1 MDAILNIDNNETK
14 KVGISNEGGGIT
26 GSIDFLSDN
35 NSEKSNNS
43 VHNSPLAKPSSPSLG
58 VTDSMGI
65 NMLGSAPAPETN
77 MFGSASGD
85 PKPGGDPKPEGNT
98 TEQGPSEDNF
108 MMNKPDEEF
117 KPLHR
122 MSATEI
128 KNEKIDYI
136 YKFKKLGDQGI
147 RTTMNYNMNSPLDE
161 MRNEYLKL
169 KRQREIDNAVK
180 FQRKMLMAA
189 VTGLEFLNNKF
200 DPFSVKLDGWSE
212 SVNENVFDYD
222 EIFEE
227 LFAKYGGGD
236 SDVAPEIRLIFA
248 LGGSAFMYHLQNTMF
263 KSSLPGMDDILK
275 QNPDLMKQ
283 FASAAVGSM
292 NEQGGPP
299 PGMAGMMNGLSG
311 GGGGGGGGMGGLAG
325 MMGQMMGGGGGG
337 GGGGQ
342 GQGPPRGP
350 PQRPPSPQRP
360 DMDGPD
366 GLDDIIKTMNL
377 EPGKLPD
384 LDNISLISGD
394 TDRRGGITLNL

>member
-1 MDAILNIDNNETK
+1 MDQILNIDNNDTK
-14 KVGISNEGGGIT
+14 KVGISTETT
-26 GSIDFLSDN
+26 GATGTLDFLSDN
-35 NSEKSNNS
+35 NSDKS
-43 VHNSPLAKPSSPSLG
+43 VKTPQASPLSSPMATKPEPKLD
-58 VTDSMGI
+58 VADSMGI
-65 NMLGSAPAPETN
+65 EFLGSNATETT
-77 MFGSASGD
+77 SD
-85 PKPGGDPKPEGNT
+85 PKPSVPIQEPINDVVV
-98 TEQGPSEDNF
+98 S
-108 MMNKPDEEF
+108 KPDDEF

-122 MSATEI
+122 MTPTEI

-136 YKFKKLGDQGI
+136 YKFKKLGEQGV

-169 KRQREIDNAVK
+169 KKQREIDNSVK
-180 FQRKMLMAA
+180 FQRKVLMAA

-212 SVNENVFDYD
+212 SVNENIFDYD

-227 LFAKYGGGD
+227 LYSKYGGGGR
-236 SDVAPEIRLIFA
+236 DVPPELRLIFA
-248 LGGSAFMYHLQNTMF
+248 LGGSAFMFHLQNTMF

-292 NEQGGPP
+292 GQSGGAPPGMMGMMRGMGMAPPGAAPGMGPGMGQGRPP
-299 PGMAGMMNGLSG
+299 PG
-311 GGGGGGGGMGGLAG
+311 
-325 MMGQMMGGGGGG
+325 
-337 GGGGQ
+337 
-342 GQGPPRGP
+342 RGP

-366 GLDDIIKTMNL
+366 GLDDIIKKMNL
-377 EPGKLPD
+377 EPDKLPD

-394 TDRRGGITLNL
+394 TDRKSGITLNL

>member
-1 MDAILNIDNNETK
+1 M
-14 KVGISNEGGGIT
+14 
-26 GSIDFLSDN
+26 
-35 NSEKSNNS
+35 
-43 VHNSPLAKPSSPSLG
+43 AKPSEPNLG

-65 NMLGSAPAPETN
+65 NMFGSKSSAETN
-77 MFGSASGD
+77 MFSSQEPSQGQ
-85 PKPGGDPKPEGNT
+85 PKEESQPP
-98 TEQGPSEDNF
+98 DNF
-108 MMNKPDEEF
+108 MMNAPTDDEF

-136 YKFKKLGDQGI
+136 YKFKKLGEQGI

-169 KRQREIDNAVK
+169 KKQREIDNSVK
-180 FQRKMLMAA
+180 FQRKILMAG

-212 SVNENVFDYD
+212 SVNESIFDYD

-227 LFAKYGGGD
+227 LYAKYGGGD

-292 NEQGGPP
+292 NAPGGGGAP
-299 PGMAGMMNGLSG
+299 PGMAGMMR
-311 GGGGGGGGMGGLAG
+311 GMG
-325 MMGQMMGGGGGG
+325 MMPPSMNQ
-337 GGGGQ
+337 GGQ
-342 GQGPPRGP
+342 RPPPKRA
-350 PQRPPSPQRP
+350 PSPQRP

-366 GLDDIIKTMNL
+366 GLDDMIKKMNL
-377 EPGKLPD
+377 EPDKLPD

-394 TDRRGGITLNL
+394 TDRKSGITLNL

>member
-1 MDAILNIDNNETK
+1 MDTILGIDNNETK
-14 KVGISNEGGGIT
+14 KVDISNAVGGIT

-35 NSEKSNNS
+35 NSDKSNN
-43 VHNSPLAKPSSPSLG
+43 NSPLNSPIAKPSSPSLG

-65 NMLGSAPAPETN
+65 NMLGTKPPEETN
-77 MFGSASGD
+77 LFGSGD
-85 PKPGGDPKPEGNT
+85 SNQPKPPTEEAKPT
-98 TEQGPSEDNF
+98 EDNF

-136 YKFKKLGDQGI
+136 YKFKKLGEQGI

-169 KRQREIDNAVK
+169 KRQREIDNSVK
-180 FQRKMLMAA
+180 FQRKILMAA
-189 VTGLEFLNNKF
+189 VTGIEFLNNKF

-212 SVNENVFDYD
+212 SVNESIFDYD

-227 LFAKYGGGD
+227 LYTKYGGGD

-299 PGMAGMMNGLSG
+299 PGMAGMMNAMG
-311 GGGGGGGGMGGLAG
+311 GDAGGGGGMGGLAG
-325 MMGQMMGGGGGG
+325 MMGQMMGGGGTGG
-337 GGGGQ
+337 GGG
-342 GQGPPRGP
+342 PPR
-350 PQRPPSPQRP
+350 RPPSPQRP

-366 GLDDIIKTMNL
+366 GLDDIIKTMNVDT
-377 EPGKLPD
+377 EKLPD

-394 TDRRGGITLNL
+394 TDRKGGITLNL

>member
-1 MDAILNIDNNETK
+1 MDQILNIDNNDTK
-14 KVGISNEGGGIT
+14 KVGISTESGGIT

-35 NSEKSNNS
+35 NSDK
-43 VHNSPLAKPSSPSLG
+43 VTNSPLNSPMAASITPNLG
-58 VTDSMGI
+58 VTDTMGI
-65 NMLGSAPAPETN
+65 DLLASKPPEETN
-77 MFGSASGD
+77 LLS
-85 PKPGGDPKPEGNT
+85 PPKPEKADNPP
-98 TEQGPSEDNF
+98 QDNF
-108 MMNKPDEEF
+108 MMNSSNDEF
-117 KPLHR
+117 KPIHR

-136 YKFKKLGDQGI
+136 YKFKKLGEQGI

-169 KRQREIDNAVK
+169 KKQREIDNSVK

-200 DPFSVKLDGWSE
+200 DPFTVKLDGWSE
-212 SVNENVFDYD
+212 SVNESIFDYD

-227 LFAKYGGGD
+227 LYAKYGGGD
-236 SDVAPEIRLIFA
+236 SEIAPEIRLIFA
-248 LGGSAFMYHLQNTMF
+248 LGGSAFMFHLQNTMF

-292 NEQGGPP
+292 NQQGGPP
-299 PGMAGMMNGLSG
+299 PGMAGMMNGLG
-311 GGGGGGGGMGGLAG
+311 GQGGGQGGGGGGGGMGGLAG
-325 MMGQMMGGGGGG
+325 MMGQMMGS
-337 GGGGQ
+337 GGQ
-342 GQGPPRGP
+342 VPGQGPGVPR
-350 PQRPPSPQRP
+350 RPPSPQRP

-377 EPGKLPD
+377 DTDKLPD

-394 TDRRGGITLNL
+394 TDRKGGITLNL

>member
-1 MDAILNIDNNETK
+1 MDQILNIDNNDTK
-14 KVGISNEGGGIT
+14 KVGISTETT
-26 GSIDFLSDN
+26 GATGTLDFLSDN
-35 NSEKSNNS
+35 NSDKSVKTPQAS
-43 VHNSPLAKPSSPSLG
+43 PLNSPMATKPEPKLD
-58 VTDSMGI
+58 VADTMGI
-65 NMLGSAPAPETN
+65 EFLGANATETT
-77 MFGSASGD
+77 SD
-85 PKPGGDPKPEGNT
+85 PKPAVPIQEP
-98 TEQGPSEDNF
+98 
-108 MMNKPDEEF
+108 MNDVVVSKPDEEF

-122 MSATEI
+122 MTPTEI

-136 YKFKKLGDQGI
+136 YKFKKLGEQGV

-169 KRQREIDNAVK
+169 KKQREIDNSVK
-180 FQRKMLMAA
+180 FQRKILMAA

-212 SVNENVFDYD
+212 SVNENIFDYD

-227 LFAKYGGGD
+227 LYSKYGGGGR
-236 SDVAPEIRLIFA
+236 DVPPELRLIFA
-248 LGGSAFMYHLQNTMF
+248 LGGSAFMFHLQNTMF

-292 NEQGGPP
+292 GQSGGAPPGMMGMMRGMGMAPPSSAPGMGPGMGQGRPP
-299 PGMAGMMNGLSG
+299 PG
-311 GGGGGGGGMGGLAG
+311 
-325 MMGQMMGGGGGG
+325 
-337 GGGGQ
+337 
-342 GQGPPRGP
+342 RGP

-366 GLDDIIKTMNL
+366 GLDDIIKKMNL
-377 EPGKLPD
+377 EPDKLPD

-394 TDRRGGITLNL
+394 TDRKSGITLNL

>member
-1 MDAILNIDNNETK
+1 MDHILNIDNNDTK
-14 KVGISNEGGGIT
+14 KVDITTNAGGAT
-26 GSIDFLSDN
+26 GSLDFLSDN
-35 NSEKSNNS
+35 NSVKSLN
-43 VHNSPLAKPSSPSLG
+43 NSPLNSPMAKPSSPSLG

-65 NMLGSAPAPETN
+65 DMLGPKPVEETN
-77 MFGSASGD
+77 MFSPNE
-85 PKPGGDPKPEGNT
+85 PKPAEQAKPVI
-98 TEQGPSEDNF
+98 DNF
-108 MMNKPDEEF
+108 MMNNADEEF

-122 MSATEI
+122 MSATDI

-136 YKFKKLGDQGI
+136 YKFKKLGEQGI

-169 KRQREIDNAVK
+169 KKQREIDNSIK
-180 FQRKMLMAA
+180 FQRKILMAG

-212 SVNENVFDYD
+212 SVNEGIFDYD

-227 LFAKYGGGD
+227 LYAKYGGGD
-236 SDVAPEIRLIFA
+236 SEVAPEIRLMFA
-248 LGGSAFMYHLQNTMF
+248 LGGSAFMFHLQNTMF

-275 QNPDLMKQ
+275 QNPELMKQ

-299 PGMAGMMNGLSG
+299 PGMAGMMNGVANSG

-325 MMGQMMGGGGGG
+325 MMGQMMGGG
-337 GGGGQ
+337 
-342 GQGPPRGP
+342 PPRGP
-350 PQRPPSPQRP
+350 QAPHRPPSPQRP

-366 GLDDIIKTMNL
+366 GIDDIIKTMNL
-377 EPGKLPD
+377 DPDKLPD

-394 TDRRGGITLNL
+394 TDRKGGITLNL

>member
-1 MDAILNIDNNETK
+1 MDAILGIDNNETK
-14 KVGISNEGGGIT
+14 TVGISNEGGGIT

-35 NSEKSNNS
+35 NSDKS
-43 VHNSPLAKPSSPSLG
+43 HNSPLNSPMAKHAEPNLG

-65 NMLGSAPAPETN
+65 NMLGSKPSVETN
-77 MFGSASGD
+77 MFS
-85 PKPGGDPKPEGNT
+85 T
-98 TEQGPSEDNF
+98 QGPPKEEEVQPPSDNF
-108 MMNKPDEEF
+108 MMNTQEDEF

-122 MSATEI
+122 MNATEI

-136 YKFKKLGDQGI
+136 YKFKKLGEQGI

-169 KRQREIDNAVK
+169 KKQREVENSVK
-180 FQRKMLMAA
+180 FQRKILMAA
-189 VTGLEFLNNKF
+189 VTGMEFLNNKF
-200 DPFSVKLDGWSE
+200 DPFAIKLDGWSE
-212 SVNENVFDYD
+212 SVNESVFDYD

-227 LFAKYGGGD
+227 LYEKYGGGD
-236 SDVAPEIRLIFA
+236 SDMAPEIRLIFA
-248 LGGSAFMYHLQNTMF
+248 LGGSAFMFHLQNTMF

-299 PGMAGMMNGLSG
+299 PGMTGMMNAMGGSAARGGSG
-311 GGGGGGGGMGGLAG
+311 GMGGGLGGLAG

-337 GGGGQ
+337 GG
-342 GQGPPRGP
+342 PPR
-350 PQRPPSPQRP
+350 RPPSPQRP

-377 EPGKLPD
+377 EPDKLPD

-394 TDRRGGITLNL
+394 TDRKGGITLNL

>member
-14 KVGISNEGGGIT
+14 KVDISNEGGGIT
-26 GSIDFLSDN
+26 GTIDFLSDN
-35 NSEKSNNS
+35 NSDKSNNS
-43 VHNSPLAKPSSPSLG
+43 VNNSPLAKPSSPSLG

-65 NMLGSAPAPETN
+65 DMLGSKPAEETN
-77 MFGSASGD
+77 MFGSGGGVD
-85 PKPGGDPKPEGNT
+85 PKPSEENT
-98 TEQGPSEDNF
+98 TEQRASEDNF

-136 YKFKKLGDQGI
+136 YKFKKLGEQGI

-180 FQRKMLMAA
+180 FQRKILMAA

-227 LFAKYGGGD
+227 LYAKYGGGD
-236 SDVAPEIRLIFA
+236 SEVAPEIRLIFA
-248 LGGSAFMYHLQNTMF
+248 LGGSAFMFHLQNTMF
-263 KSSLPGMDDILK
+263 KSSLPGMDDILQ

-292 NEQGGPP
+292 NQQGGPP
-299 PGMAGMMNGLSG
+299 QGMAGMMNGLSGG

-325 MMGQMMGGGGGG
+325 MMGQMMGS
-337 GGGGQ
+337 GGQ
-342 GQGPPRGP
+342 GGQGPPRGPPRGP

-394 TDRRGGITLNL
+394 TDRKGGITLNL